1 MSNSLSISFICRESK
16 VNRMGLAPIECSVIY
31 GGRRTFIQLPRK
43 ECPDNFRRLMKCRR
57 GNELKDFCLAYY
69 SVVQSAFSFLFCSGV
84 SVTPAILKQY
94 LRGEYS
100 VSYTVS
106 QLCKEYL
113 DLLKKRVDCNDL
125 TMQVYFK
132 YERIYRRLIERVG
145 SELPVKELSNGILRD
160 FLTLLKKDY
169 GEATVCGYWTK
180 VKCLI
185 RYAIDNGK
193 LTVNPCAGIKVS
205 RGQKR
210 VTIFTMEEYERV
222 RDKVI
227 DIERLDRVRDLF
239 VFGCNCGLAFCDI
252 VSLSPEDIREVDGR
266 YVIEKRRRKTGIV
279 FSAVVLGD
287 GVSILRK
294 YNFDLRGLISISNQK
309 CNAYLKELGDIC
321 RVISI
326 EGGLHYH
333 LCRHFYIT
341 RLLRSGVSPAVV
353 KLCAGHS
360 NIKLTT
366 STYSHLTSVDVVRVI
381 NSAALG

>member
-1 MSNSLSISFICRESK
+1 MSTLSISFICRESK
-16 VNRMGLAPIECSVIY
+16 ANRMGLAPIECSVIY

-84 SVTPAILKQY
+84 DITPALLKQY

-113 DLLKKRVDCNDL
+113 DLLKKRVDCDDL

-193 LTVNPCAGIKVS
+193 LSVNPCAGIKVS
-205 RGQKR
+205 RGEKE
-210 VTIFTMEEYERV
+210 VEYLTEAEVSR
-222 RDKVI
+222 
-227 DIERLDRVRDLF
+227 IEGCECHGILRLQRVRDLF
-239 VFGCNCGLAFCDI
+239 IFQCHTGLAYADMSSFCMDD
-252 VSLSPEDIREVDGR
+252 VRECEYGY
-266 YVIEKRRRKTGIV
+266 YVRKERKKTGV
-279 FSAVVLGD
+279 FYTVLID
-287 GVSILRK
+287 DVALSILRK
-294 YNFDLRGLISISNQK
+294 YDGRLPVLSNQRYNAWLKEIGVLCRIDKPIHTHIARHTCATMLLNRGLSIDVVASVLGHSSTKITKHYAKMIDRTVLGSMAEVLRG
-309 CNAYLKELGDIC
+309 GD
-321 RVISI
+321 S
-326 EGGLHYH
+326 
-333 LCRHFYIT
+333 T
-341 RLLRSGVSPAVV
+341 VSP
-353 KLCAGHS
+353 
-360 NIKLTT
+360 
-366 STYSHLTSVDVVRVI
+366 
-381 NSAALG
+381 